1 MLTLLNIV
9 LGKSMHLGFGN
20 RGLISHFAG
29 YLCDPGKLFSQN
41 LFCQLSREHYNPSPP
56 GLLQGLHKMMHL
68 KHLMCDWH
76 TTGMQQMKAIIS
88 LSIPLLTLMLPWST
102 FSYFHNAKSNARV
115 SHSPL
120 CVYIVNIFI
129 SISHSVHSIVMFIAL
144 LSLPC
149 CKTTQF
155 SSHYHLC
162 YLVSRKNKKAKNK
175 IS

>member
-1 MLTLLNIV
+1 
-9 LGKSMHLGFGN
+9 
-20 RGLISHFAG
+20 
-29 YLCDPGKLFSQN
+29 
-41 LFCQLSREHYNPSPP
+41 
-56 GLLQGLHKMMHL
+56 
-68 KHLMCDWH
+68 
-76 TTGMQQMKAIIS
+76 MKAIIS